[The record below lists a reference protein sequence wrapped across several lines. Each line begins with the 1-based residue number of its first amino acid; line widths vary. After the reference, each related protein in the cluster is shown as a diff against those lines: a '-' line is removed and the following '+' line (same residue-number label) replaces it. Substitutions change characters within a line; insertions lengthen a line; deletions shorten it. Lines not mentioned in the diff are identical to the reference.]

1 MSSRKS
7 SIYKNLDWVI
17 VILVVLLVFFG
28 WVNIISATSNIEM
41 ADLIDWNGKAGKQLL
56 WIGICTVLGM
66 IIVNIESEFFI
77 RTSIIQY
84 VITLLL
90 LVAVLIIGKK
100 IGGARSWFSL
110 GRFSLQP
117 SEFAKPTTALALA
130 WYLSR
135 DSSRWKSMK
144 SRIISILL
152 VSLPAGLVLLQPDAG
167 TVLVFAGFVFVLYRE
182 GLSGNVLIIG
192 FSSIILSIA
201 TILIGASNSSY
212 PFIGAESAVGWFWV
226 GWIIVGSFVIYIIRD
241 ASVPRKRRSVSRW
254 GIAALAAGLV
264 FSVGLHLGMEKV
276 LKPHQ
281 RERIHVLFGIDV
293 NNPDADY
300 NIRHAKAAIGSG
312 GFSGKG
318 WMNGPMTAY
327 SFVPE
332 QETDFIFCTV
342 GEEWGF
348 VGSTLVVF
356 LFGFLLLRIIF
367 IAERQRSGFTRIY
380 AYGVASILFMHFL
393 VNVGMVLGLA
403 PVIGIPLPFFSYGGS
418 SLLGFTFLLA
428 VLLRLDAERFKI
440 LR

>member
-1 MSSRKS
+1 MSYRKT
-7 SIYKNLDWVI
+7 SILKNIDWII
-17 VILVVLLVFFG
+17 VILVVCLVLFG
-28 WVNIISATSNIEM
+28 WANIISATSNIEV
-41 ADLIDWNGKAGKQLL
+41 ADWLDWNGKAGKQLL
-56 WIGICTVLGM
+56 WMGICLVLAL
-66 IIVNIESEFFI
+66 IILNIESEFFI
-77 RTSIIQY
+77 RTSILQY
-84 VITLLL
+84 ISTLLL
-90 LVAVLIIGKK
+90 LVTVLVIGKK

-110 GRFSLQP
+110 GGFSLQP

-135 DSSRWKSMK
+135 DSSKWKSFK
-144 SRIISILL
+144 SRIYSILL
-152 VSLPAGLVLLQPDAG
+152 VGIPAGLILLQPDAG

-182 GLSGNVLIIG
+182 GLSGNVLILG
-192 FSSIILSIA
+192 FASMILAIA
-201 TILIGASNSSY
+201 TILFGVSNSTY
-212 PFIGAESAVGWFWV
+212 PIIGTFSGVGWFWL
-226 GWIIVGSFVIYIIRD
+226 GWIIIGSLVLYIIR
-241 ASVPRKRRSVSRW
+241 AATVPRKRKSLTIW
-254 GIAALAAGLV
+254 GTILLIAGL
-264 FSVGLHLGMEKV
+264 FMSVGLHTGMEKV

-348 VGSTLVVF
+348 LGTFTVVILFAF
-356 LFGFLLLRIIF
+356 LILRVVF
-367 IAERQRSGFTRIY
+367 IAERQRSKFTRVY

-418 SLLGFTFLLA
+418 SLIGFTFLLS
-428 VLLRLDAERFKI
+428 VMMRLDAERYKM

>member
-1 MSSRKS
+1 MSYRKT
-7 SIYKNLDWVI
+7 SILKNIDWII
-17 VILVVLLVFFG
+17 VILVVCLVLFG
-28 WVNIISATSNIEM
+28 WANIISATSNIEV
-41 ADLIDWNGKAGKQLL
+41 ADWLDWNGKAGKQLL
-56 WIGICTVLGM
+56 WMGICSVLAL
-66 IIVNIESEFFI
+66 IILNIESEFFI
-77 RTSIIQY
+77 RTSILQY
-84 VITLLL
+84 ISTLLL
-90 LVAVLIIGKK
+90 LVAVLVIGKK

-110 GRFSLQP
+110 GGFSLQP

-135 DSSRWKSMK
+135 DSSKWKSLK
-144 SRIISILL
+144 SRIYSILL
-152 VSLPAGLVLLQPDAG
+152 VGIPAGLILLQPDAG

-182 GLSGNVLIIG
+182 GLSGNVLILG
-192 FSSIILSIA
+192 FASMILAIA
-201 TILIGASNSSY
+201 TILFGVSNSTY
-212 PFIGAESAVGWFWV
+212 PIIGTFSGVGWFWL
-226 GWIIVGSFVIYIIRD
+226 GWIIIGSLVLYIIR
-241 ASVPRKRRSVSRW
+241 AATVPRKRKSLTIW
-254 GIAALAAGLV
+254 GTILLIAGL
-264 FSVGLHLGMEKV
+264 FMSVGLHTGMEKV

-348 VGSTLVVF
+348 FGTFTVVILFAF
-356 LFGFLLLRIIF
+356 LILRVVF
-367 IAERQRSGFTRIY
+367 IAERQRSKFTRVY

-418 SLLGFTFLLA
+418 SLLGFTFLLS
-428 VLLRLDAERFKI
+428 VMMRLDAERFKM

>member
-1 MSSRKS
+1 MSYRKS

-17 VILVVLLVFFG
+17 VVLVMLLVFFG
-28 WVNIISATSNIEM
+28 WVNIISASSNIEM
-41 ADLIDWNGKAGKQLL
+41 SYWLDWNGKAGKQLL
-56 WIGICTVLGM
+56 WIGICTILGF

-84 VITLLL
+84 VATLIL
-90 LVAVLIIGKK
+90 LVAVLVIGKK

-110 GRFSLQP
+110 GSFSLQP

-135 DSSRWKSMK
+135 DSSRWKSLK
-144 SRIISILL
+144 VRIFSILL
-152 VSLPAGLVLLQPDAG
+152 VGLPAGLILLQPDAG

-192 FSSIILSIA
+192 FSSLILAIA
-201 TILIGASNSSY
+201 TILIGVSNAHY
-212 PFIGAESAVGWFWV
+212 PILGAWSGVGWFWV
-226 GWIIVGSFVIYIIRD
+226 GWLILGALVLFVIRD
-241 ASVPRKRRSVSRW
+241 ATVPRKRKSVSRW
-254 GIAALAAGLV
+254 GIAALAAGLI
-264 FSVGLHLGMEKV
+264 FSMGLHMGMENV

-348 VGSTLVVF
+348 LGSIVVVF
-356 LFGFLLLRIIF
+356 LFGFLLLRTIF

-393 VNVGMVLGLA
+393 VNIGMVLGLA

-418 SLLGFTFLLA
+418 SLIGFTFLIS